1 MPLEKSHPATLEGT
15 TLFYS
20 IRKHDPKAH
29 RKQRGAF
36 SSRERDFMVTETINS
51 TYSTIAQ
58 LVGSAQL
65 GDREAQTAL
74 YERYRESALALAYR
88 KIGNWDE
95 AEELVQDVFIHAFDR
110 LEQLRVPEAFGGWLR
125 QIVRRMAINRM
136 TRRRVA
142 LSIENETL
150 EAIHTCTDTPLD
162 DVLDSERCAQVRSG
176 LQRLGDI
183 DRATLEAFYI
193 GGQSLIEMA
202 EQFEA
207 PIGTIKRRLHV
218 ARKRLAREMESFQAI

>member
-1 MPLEKSHPATLEGT
+1 
-15 TLFYS
+15 
-20 IRKHDPKAH
+20 
-29 RKQRGAF
+29 
-36 SSRERDFMVTETINS
+36 MVTETQIN
-51 TYSTIAQ
+51 TLATIAE
-58 LVGSAQL
+58 LVREAQL
-65 GDREAQTAL
+65 GDRAAQSAL

-88 KIGNWDE
+88 KLGNWDE

-125 QIVRRMAINRM
+125 QIVRRMAINRL

-142 LSIENETL
+142 ISMESEAL
-150 EAIHTCTDTPLD
+150 EAAHTSSDTPLD
-162 DVLDSERCAQVRSG
+162 DVLDGERCEQVRSG
-176 LQRLGDI
+176 LDRLGDI
-183 DRATLEAFYI
+183 DRQTLEAFYI